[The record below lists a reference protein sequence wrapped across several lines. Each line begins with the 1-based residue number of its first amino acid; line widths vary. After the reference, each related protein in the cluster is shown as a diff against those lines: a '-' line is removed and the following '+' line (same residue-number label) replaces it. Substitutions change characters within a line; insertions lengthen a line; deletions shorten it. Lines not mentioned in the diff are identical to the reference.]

1 MSHWVSENEG
11 PRIILVPNWPQT
23 AEARGGV
30 GEHLRLLME
39 PLAERVDG
47 GAVEDYVMEEQP
59 GLLARR
65 LLDFFKSVEGSER

>member
-11 PRIILVPNWPQT
+11 SRIILVPGWPQT
-23 AEARGGV
+23 AEASGGM
-30 GEHLRLLME
+30 GERLRLLME

>member
-1 MSHWVSENEG
+1 
-11 PRIILVPNWPQT
+11 
-23 AEARGGV
+23 
-30 GEHLRLLME
+30 ME